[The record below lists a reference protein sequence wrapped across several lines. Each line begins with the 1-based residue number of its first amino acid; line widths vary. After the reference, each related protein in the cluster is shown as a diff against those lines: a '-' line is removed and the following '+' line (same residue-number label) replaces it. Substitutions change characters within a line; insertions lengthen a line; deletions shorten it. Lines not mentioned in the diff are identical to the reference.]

1 MKFVVETCSAKIPC
15 SELTIKHYKE
25 ILKCCFGDEP
35 DYYILCETLCS
46 VFSELT
52 NLPISHFY
60 DISLLDLLLFCIQL
74 KVNSQGE
81 ILDLIVTKD
90 DKQMNLELN
99 LIYVWKRLKDVFGK
113 YNAKQFQIK
122 DLTIDFE
129 IPSIKRFLNK
139 DTETKEDF
147 LLFIKT
153 FRKGDKCYCLQ
164 NDIEAKQLF
173 DELPPAMSLEI
184 IDMFSCLL
192 RASDETNF
200 FDKYK
205 IKDQKLSYSPT
216 LDFFIKFMKLL
227 FHEPLDVF
235 YDNLFCLAH
244 YGKIDLNYVSTLTP
258 GEYIYILK
266 RLEQTLSSNS
276 KTNKTD
282 VIGSPEEI
290 DDGQL

>member
-1 MKFVVETCSAKIPC
+1 MKFAVETCSSKIPC

-25 ILKCCFGDEP
+25 LLKCSFGDEP
-35 DYYILCETLCS
+35 DTFIFCETLCS

-52 NLPISHFY
+52 NLPISYFY
-60 DISLLDLLLFCIQL
+60 DSSLLDMLLFCIQL
-74 KVNSQGE
+74 KINSQGE
-81 ILDLIVTKD
+81 TLDLLVTKD

-99 LIYVWKRLKDVFGK
+99 LIYMWKRLKEVFGEF
-113 YNAKQFQIK
+113 NAKQFRIG
-122 DLTIDFE
+122 DLIIDFE

-139 DTETKEDF
+139 EIETKEDF
-147 LLFIKT
+147 LLFVKT
-153 FRKGDKCYCLQ
+153 IHKGNTSYRLQ
-164 NDIEAKQLF
+164 NDVEARQLF

-184 IDMFSCLL
+184 IDMFSQLL
-192 RASDETNF
+192 KISEETNF

-216 LDFFIKFMKLL
+216 LDFFIKFVKLL

-266 RLEQTLSSNS
+266 RLEQTLSSSQKN
-276 KTNKTD
+276 NKTD
-282 VIGSPEEI
+282 TIGTSPEEG
-290 DDGQL
+290 DGQF